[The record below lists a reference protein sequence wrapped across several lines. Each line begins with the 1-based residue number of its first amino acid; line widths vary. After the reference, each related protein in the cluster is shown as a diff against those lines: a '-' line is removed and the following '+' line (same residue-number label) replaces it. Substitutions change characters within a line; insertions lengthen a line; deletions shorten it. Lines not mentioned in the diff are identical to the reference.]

1 MSRLYDLIQDY
12 RGENPDA
19 IIDIIEKFEPLLGKF
34 QRNGSYEDIKSDLIL
49 FMFKLLDNIPLD
61 KEVFKEDKYLVSYI
75 YKPLQNQ
82 YIYLNKKNCKIVN
95 KEMVIDEIKL
105 NHSYYD
111 CFNHIIFNDMIK
123 NISFVLGEPEEK
135 EITEDSNDDISYCW
149 ANYATDTLM
158 DVSDD
163 YNIVSNADYIT
174 LTISKNSEDN
184 TIEFSWTE
192 DVE

>member
-75 YKPLQNQ
+75 YKSLQNQ

-123 NISFVLGEPEEK
+123 NLTDSEK
-135 EITEDSNDDISYCW
+135 DILTKKYIF
-149 ANYATDTLM
+149 NYSE
-158 DVSDD
+158 SDIARIH
-163 YNIVSNADYIT
+163 NKTRQAIHQSHRRALKKLRAILEN
-174 LTISKNSEDN
+174 
-184 TIEFSWTE
+184 
-192 DVE
+192 